1 MVLKLKN
8 LVLRNNLKMKKPNI
22 ESKKL
27 FFPECILCG
36 DKLSLTTPPE
46 HIIPNYLGGRMKAI
60 ILCDKCNHGIGASLY
75 SQFKF
80 DHHIRQSGL
89 ILKDVI
95 PDIHTNIE
103 LSQRYI
109 SKGPTGIVIS
119 GIRRKN
125 GVILSSG
132 IQADN
137 SFVLPTKNAAPYLH
151 TQLNKTISVD
161 EINNTVYDTP
171 NKTLKMVSKKLS
183 FVRWNIE
190 TVTPDFS
197 KNKPIEERVAVLMAY
212 EYLSLI
218 VGVNIYSEAFR
229 EVRELIN
236 GQIKNSKFIEV
247 EQLTSKVPQSF
258 HRIYPEYLEDRIII
272 NIWLFEYVVYKV
284 TFRRAVLKKI
294 DGNEVPYLEDLEN
307 KRSFI
312 AKSVAE
318 AKNKHWYEYINR

>member
-1 MVLKLKN
+1 MEEL
-8 LVLRNNLKMKKPNI
+8 NI
-22 ESKKL
+22 ETKKL

-36 DKLSLTTPPE
+36 DKLSRTTPPE
-46 HIIPNYLGGRMKAI
+46 HIIPDYLGGRIKAI
-60 ILCDKCNHGIGASLY
+60 ILCDKCNHGVGASLY

-80 DHHIRQSGL
+80 DHFIRQSGL
-89 ILKDVI
+89 ILKDII
-95 PDIHTNIE
+95 PDIHKNIE
-103 LSQRYI
+103 LSQRYV
-109 SKGPTGIVIS
+109 SKSPTGTVIS

-125 GVILSSG
+125 GVVLSSG

-137 SFVLPTKNAAPYLH
+137 SFVLPTKNTAPYLH
-151 TQLNKTISVD
+151 AQLNGVSPVD
-161 EINNTVYDTP
+161 NIKNIIYDTP
-171 NKTLKMVSKKLS
+171 NKTLKILNEKLS
-183 FVRWNIE
+183 FVRWDIE

-197 KNKPIEERVAVLMAY
+197 KNKPIEERAAILMAY

-218 VGVNIYSEAFR
+218 VGQNIYSDAFK

-236 GQIKNSKFIEV
+236 SEIDSSKLIEV
-247 EQLTSKVPQSF
+247 EQLTSKIPQPF

-284 TFRRAVLKKI
+284 IFKQVTLSKI

-307 KRSFI
+307 KKSLV

-318 AKNKHWYEYINR
+318 AKNKHWYEYTNY